1 MKFAIG
7 DLVTFHFPLSERTIT
22 GYVEKIG
29 YDEKVKVI
37 IFNKRGLEAGSYW
50 FHPNNKY
57 LKKVSDE

>member
-1 MKFAIG
+1 MKFSVG
-7 DLVTFHFPLSERTIT
+7 DLVSYHFPLSQRTIT

-50 FHPNNKY
+50 FHPDNKH
-57 LKKVSDE
+57 LKKVSE